1 MNNTFAQRDMIEV
14 VEDGL
19 MEAFT
24 DAVRLRALG
33 LGARVIDVLDREI
46 RPVFMPFTVLASAAT
61 TWPLAA
67 RAQPAA

>member
-1 MNNTFAQRDMIEV
+1 
-14 VEDGL
+14 L
-19 MEAFT
+19 EAFT
-24 DAVRLRALG
+24 DGIRLRALG

-46 RPVFMPFTVLASAAT
+46 QLVFMPFTFFAGAAA

>member
-1 MNNTFAQRDMIEV
+1 MRPDRPETRLLNDTFAERDTIEL
-14 VEDGL
+14 VEGGL

-46 RPVFMPFTVLASAAT
+46 RPVFMPFTVLASAA
-61 TWPLAA
+61 AA
-67 RAQPAA
+67 

>member
-1 MNNTFAQRDMIEV
+1 LNNTFAVRDTIEL
-14 VEDGL
+14 VEAVL
-19 MEAFT
+19 LEAFT
-24 DAVRLRALG
+24 DAICLWALG

-46 RPVFMPFTVLASAAT
+46 QLVFMPFTSGAA

>member
-1 MNNTFAQRDMIEV
+1 LRAV
-14 VEDGL
+14 L
-19 MEAFT
+19 LEAFT
-24 DAVRLRALG
+24 DAVRLWALD

-46 RPVFMPFTVLASAAT
+46 QLVFTPFTFLAGAA

>member
-1 MNNTFAQRDMIEV
+1 M
-14 VEDGL
+14 L
-19 MEAFT
+19 EAFT
-24 DAVRLRALG
+24 DAIRLWALG

-46 RPVFMPFTVLASAAT
+46 QLVFMPFTFLAGAA

>member
-1 MNNTFAQRDMIEV
+1 VTREL
-14 VEDGL
+14 VEGGL
-19 MEAFT
+19 VEAFT

-33 LGARVIDVLDREI
+33 LGARVIDILDREI
-46 RPVFMPFTVLASAAT
+46 QLVFMPFTVLAGAAA